1 MRWLFCCLSF
11 SVLCSWL
18 LCALCGKLPG
28 RFLRPFHNHFQGR
41 SLSSAAMFLASFRCA
56 HSLFPSATG
65 VQKYFTLWYRSSKGS
80 GQQEEYTGKKHD
92 EKGAKAL
99 SAWSR
104 IRANRLKAFYDELN
118 LSAGYS
124 TATIH
129 RSNLVY
135 QPCKQSC
142 FLLSL
147 WNLLQMARSPPPG
160 TVLTAQWSV
169 TGSLENET
177 AATQISFIK

>member
-41 SLSSAAMFLASFRCA
+41 SLSSAAMFLASSHCA

-65 VQKYFTLWYRSSKGS
+65 VQKDFTLWYRSSKGS

-104 IRANRLKAFYDELN
+104 IRANKLKTFYDELN

-129 RSNLVY
+129 RSNLVFSLVSSLVFFCHSEIY
-135 QPCKQSC
+135 CKWPD
-142 FLLSL
+142 L
-147 WNLLQMARSPPPG
+147 LLQEQCWLHSG
-160 TVLTAQWSV
+160 V
-169 TGSLENET
+169 SLGPLRMRQQQ
-177 AATQISFIK
+177 QISFIK